1 MKIEPRREPLE
12 QVASHQQDT
21 TQNIEKGA
29 GRATHRRTT
38 VTVERETVLFLVRRA
53 VAEAAVEKVDQPA
66 GEESAPRPPDKNLPS
81 ASPEKRNQLSGG
93 KP

>member
-1 MKIEPRREPLE
+1 VKIEPRREPLE

-66 GEESAPRPPDKNLPS
+66 GEESA
-81 ASPEKRNQLSGG
+81 SPEKRNQLSGG